1 MRESQEADRDV
12 EEDETIATADE
23 TDQADEVRT
32 PDGTDSLRGADPSEL
47 DEDGLTA
54 DDHGIA
60 GSRARR
66 PAAEVA
72 PPGGFVGSLRFAWA
86 VLTSMRTA
94 IILLLLLAVAAIP
107 GGILPQRPV
116 NPFGVTQWLGD
127 HTKVGPFLDKIGMF
141 DVFHTPWFSSIYLL
155 LFVSLVGCIVP
166 RTSVY
171 LRAVRAPAAT
181 PPRRVSGM
189 SGAISYSSSTSSD
202 EILTQAQ
209 AAMRKRRYRVRRVG
223 DVVCAERGYT
233 RELGNLTFHV
243 ALLGVLLSIGYGSL
257 LGHSGTAIVVEG
269 QGFSNTLTQYD
280 DVSSGAAFNG
290 RLDPFSVKLDA
301 FHVAYETGPVQRGA
315 AREFKADVT
324 VTTPSGTRT
333 DAIEVN
339 KPLGIGSSKVHLVG
353 HGYAAVVTVHDGNG
367 NVAYSGPVVF
377 QPLDSNLKSVGA
389 INVPDARPQRL
400 GLQGYF
406 LPTAS
411 VGHAGPVSLFPEA
424 LSPELFLTAW
434 SGPPKAETGQPQS
447 VFTLDTTGMTQ
458 LTQDNSDLL
467 RLELAPGDS
476 YVLPHGLG
484 VVTFDG
490 WKRWAKLQVSSTPG
504 MGAILAF
511 VLLAVAGMGLSLSVK
526 PRRAW
531 FMASHGQVW
540 SAGADRVD
548 GRSGVHDEIAA
559 VAAELGLERPPPEP

>member
-1 MRESQEADRDV
+1 MAGRREA
-12 EEDETIATADE
+12 EEVRTIATADDTERLDEDVRLAEGVQSDDADRVEPE
-23 TDQADEVRT
+23 T
-32 PDGTDSLRGADPSEL
+32 PEL

-72 PPGGFVGSLRFAWA
+72 PPGGFAGSLRFAWA

-116 NPFGVTQWLGD
+116 NPFAVTQWLGN
-127 HTKVGPFLDKIGMF
+127 HTKLGPFLDKIGMF

-181 PPRRVSGM
+181 PPRPVSRM
-189 SGAISYSSSTSSD
+189 SGAISYRSSTPSD
-202 EILTQAQ
+202 ELLTQAQ
-209 AAMRKRRYRVRRVG
+209 AAMRARRYRVRRVG

-243 ALLGVLLSIGYGSL
+243 ALLGVLLSVGYGSL
-257 LGHSGTAIVVEG
+257 LGHSGSAVVVEG

-280 DVSSGAAFNG
+280 DISSGAAFNG
-290 RLDPFSVKLDA
+290 KLDPFSVTLDA

-324 VTTPSGTRT
+324 VTTPSGTRADT
-333 DAIEVN
+333 IEVN
-339 KPLGIGSSKVHLVG
+339 KPLSIGSTNVHLVG
-353 HGYAAVVTVHDGNG
+353 HGYAAVVTVRDGNG

-389 INVPDARPQRL
+389 INVPDARPERL

-411 VGHAGPVSLFPEA
+411 VGRAGPVSLFPEA

-434 SGPPKAETGQPQS
+434 SGAPKAETGQPQS

-458 LTQDNSDLL
+458 LTQNGDLL

-476 YVLPHGLG
+476 YVLPNGLG

-531 FMASHGQVW
+531 FLVSDGRVW

-548 GRSGVHDEIAA
+548 GRSGVGEEIAA
-559 VAAELGLERPPPEP
+559 VAAELGLEKPPPEP